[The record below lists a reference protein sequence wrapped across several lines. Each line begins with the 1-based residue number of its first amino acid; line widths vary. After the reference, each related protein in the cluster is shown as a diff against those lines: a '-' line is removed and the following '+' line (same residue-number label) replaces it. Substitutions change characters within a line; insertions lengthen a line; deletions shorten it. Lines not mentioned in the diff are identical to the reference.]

1 MIRYPLIQPQ
11 PRWLRLFGFMLTATI
26 AYALPVSAEVYWQG
40 NFETG
45 DLTQWSYLL
54 NPAGISLSSEHNAE
68 GRYAAHVTI
77 EGTPEYLWK
86 NNPAL
91 NRVELQY
98 RPEPERNAE
107 GADLY
112 FGWSFMLPALF
123 TRSRHEFG
131 YWESAPGFH
140 QIMRFNL
147 SGESISFQMT
157 SMQEPLWK
165 SDAAIKANRWFDIA
179 MHVHWSTDPAKG
191 YVSVWFD
198 GDAVITR
205 APARTLVPGD
215 DQVFIQLG
223 ILRDVTNA
231 VEEIYIDNALAAS
244 SIEDILSIQSNPA
257 RQVIKAHKSSQARR
271 SDKPAAHSS

>member
-1 MIRYPLIQPQ
+1 MIRYPLIQPR

-26 AYALPVSAEVYWQG
+26 AYALPASAEVYWRG

-77 EGTPEYLWK
+77 EGTPGYLWK

-98 RPEPERNAE
+98 RPEPKRNAE
-107 GADLY
+107 GSDLY
-112 FGWSFMLPALF
+112 FGWSFMLPELFAL
-123 TRSRHEFG
+123 SRHEFG

-157 SMQEPLWK
+157 AMQEPLWK
-165 SDAAIKANRWFDIA
+165 SDAAIQANRWYDIA

-198 GDAVITR
+198 GDSVVAR
-205 APARTLVPGD
+205 APARTLVAGD
-215 DQVFIQLG
+215 DRVFIQLG
-223 ILRDVTNA
+223 ILRDVTDT
-231 VEEIYIDNALAAS
+231 VEEIYLDNALAAS
-244 SIEDILSIQSNPA
+244 SIEDILTAQDDPLRTPA
-257 RQVIKAHKSSQARR
+257 TQNSSQGALNI
-271 SDKPAAHSS
+271 SSAPVR